1 MADPGPVRGRPKE
14 TSYYARLR
22 QNYRVPREVCG
33 NCTHFRCNR
42 EPPEWAVK
50 FYANDPARQAAV
62 AIDKGLR
69 CALGQFPVK
78 RSATC
83 DEWALKVQEK
93 SK

>member
-1 MADPGPVRGRPKE
+1 MDKPTLGRPKE
-14 TSYYARLR
+14 ASYYTRLR

-33 NCTHFRCNR
+33 NCTHFRFGR
-42 EPPEWAVK
+42 EPAEWAVK
-50 FYANDPARQAAV
+50 LYPDDLARQKAS

-69 CALGQFPVK
+69 CSLGQFPCK

-83 DEWALKVQEK
+83 DEWSLVVVAT